1 LQQKKE
7 TAMTQDTQIV
17 LPFTRLCGKNL
28 QADFDGGTV
37 SSDGG
42 VLLFR
47 EIEAQVGV
55 IRRFAEALDDPRD
68 ARYTDHRYEEL
79 LRQRIFQ
86 MACGYEDANDCTTRR
101 HDPAFKAACGRLPLC
116 DNPLASQP
124 GMSRFE
130 NAPRRTELYRTAQAL
145 LDTFV
150 ASYQQAPRSLLLDID
165 DTADEVYGAQQQ
177 ALFNGYYD
185 CDCYLPLHIYEG
197 QSGKLIT
204 SILRPGRRPRGEEIV
219 SILKRV
225 VGAIRRAWPEAMILL
240 RGDGHFSAPEVH
252 EWCESQEP
260 EIFYILG
267 QSGNKVLQGKAQGL
281 LQQAQFLYRCR
292 QERYWRKKLQEECKQ
307 QKTKSKGKSY
317 LPENAEYD
325 MITEQMKVKLYTDFL
340 YQAETWSKPRRIIC
354 KVEVSEKGDNL
365 RFIVTNLQHGRKAYV
380 YETIYCGRGQMENY
394 IKDHKRFLHSDRL
407 SCHKFEANQ
416 FRLFLHSAAYVLMHH
431 LKTKGLHGTAWS
443 RAQFDQIQLR
453 VLKVGARVEE
463 LKTKIR
469 FHFPSSFPLKALYT
483 KVLAN
488 LSGVDLCRSP

>member
-1 LQQKKE
+1 
-7 TAMTQDTQIV
+7 MTQDTQIV
-17 LPFTRLCGKNL
+17 LPFARLCGKNL
-28 QADFDGGTV
+28 QADFEGGTL

-47 EIEAQVGV
+47 EIEAQVGM
-55 IRRFAEALDDPRD
+55 IRRFAGALDDPRD
-68 ARYTDHRYEEL
+68 ARYTDHSYEEM

-86 MACGYEDANDCTTRR
+86 IACGYEDANDCDTLR
-101 HDPAFKAACGRLPLC
+101 HDPAFKAACGRLPIC
-116 DNPLASQP
+116 DGPLASQP

-130 NAPRRTELYRTAQAL
+130 NAPRRTALYRTAQAVF
-145 LDTFV
+145 DTFV
-150 ASYQQAPRSLLLDID
+150 ASYQQAPRCLLLDID
-165 DTADEVYGAQQQ
+165 DTADEVHGAQQQ

-185 CDCYLPLHIYEG
+185 HYCYLPLHIYEG
-197 QSGKLIT
+197 PSGKLIT
-204 SILRPGRRPRGEEIV
+204 SILRPGRRPTGQEIV
-219 SILKRV
+219 SLLKRV
-225 VGAIRRAWPEAMILL
+225 VGAIRREWPEVMILL

-252 EWCESQEP
+252 EWCERQEP

-267 QSGNKVLQGKAQGL
+267 QSGNKVLKKKAQGL
-281 LQQAQFLYRCR
+281 LQQAQFLYRCQ
-292 QERYWRKKLQEECKQ
+292 QERYWRKKLQEERKQ
-307 QKTKSKGKSY
+307 QKSKSKEKSY
-317 LPENAEYD
+317 LPESSGHD
-325 MITEQMKVKLYTDFL
+325 ILTEQMKVKLYTEFL
-340 YQAETWSKPRRIIC
+340 YQAETWSESRRIIC
-354 KVEVSEKGDNL
+354 KVEVSEKGENI
-365 RFIVTNLQHGRKAYV
+365 RFIVTNLQHSRKAYI

-431 LKTKGLHGTAWS
+431 LKTKGLQGTAWS

-469 FHFPSSFPLKALYT
+469 FHFPSSFPLKALYAR
-483 KVLAN
+483 VLAN